1 MSYIK
6 ATTVALLLLGALIL
20 SHAWA
25 SLDGPVETVRV
36 GILAHRGVETA
47 LRQWQPTMDY
57 LTDAV
62 SGYRFEIVTVN
73 NDDIELMVASGEL
86 GFVLTNPGSYITLE
100 SRQGIYRVATLIRS
114 QPTGPQAQFG
124 AVIFTRNNSSDIQTL
139 QDLVGRS
146 FIAVHPKAFG
156 GWRMGWRELKDAG
169 IDPDEDFSLLQFSGF
184 PQSRV
189 VDAVMSGR
197 VDAGTVRTDVLE
209 RMIQQGKFN
218 IDDIHVL
225 NPIQAPGFNALLST
239 RLYPEW
245 PLAITRDTDRRLAR
259 KVVMALYAL
268 PFNDPVLSA
277 AGIAGWTIPYDYTP
291 VHDLMRELKVGP
303 YENLGEIEIRDV
315 LRQYWP
321 WFLGLGFLLAGLV
334 VFHTLRL
341 LKLVHESRQSL
352 HNTLYSI
359 GDAVITTDTRGL
371 IEFVNPAAE
380 KLLNLNRE
388 VMVGRPYEPILPL
401 SYEHSNDVVG
411 DLVAESLERNTPYTI
426 VENIQL
432 NLNHGDK
439 YSIKLTTAPIMGDSG
454 QASGCVLVLHD
465 VTDMQ
470 HMTQKLRYQASHDP
484 LTDLYNR
491 REFEQLLMQA
501 IYRVKRYKIPVSLL
515 YLDLDNFKIVND
527 SSGHFVGDELLK
539 QVAQLLRSRLRESDI
554 LARLGGDEFGILLD
568 NCQLSDAQ
576 GIAGNIHKA
585 LDGFRFQWDEHVFQV
600 GVSIGIVP
608 LRLDSEPSIVMGEAD
623 AACYVA
629 KAHGRNRYHVY
640 QVDDSEVMQHHG
652 EVAWVQRISRAFEE
666 DRFELYCQPIMSLNA
681 DSDESNHYEV
691 LIRLRDEEGKL
702 IPPSAF
708 LPAAERYNLMPTIDR
723 WVVRTV
729 FAVFSKIGEEKLRGG
744 FNINLSGQTLG
755 DEYFQQ
761 FLIEEMERNQVPAE
775 SICFEVTET
784 AAISR
789 LDSAV
794 GFITDMRARGCRFA
808 LDDFGT
814 GVSTFS
820 YLRNLPLDYVK
831 IDGSFV
837 RDMVDDELMAA
848 MVDSINQIV
857 HVVGL
862 KSVAEFVENDAI
874 LGQLKDLGV
883 DYAQGYTISR
893 PFPMSQLFN

>member
-6 ATTVALLLLGALIL
+6 ATTGALLFLGALIL
-20 SHAWA
+20 NPAWA
-25 SLDGPVETVRV
+25 SSDAQIETVRV
-36 GILAHRGVETA
+36 AILAHRGVETA

-57 LTDAV
+57 LSDFLP
-62 SGYRFEIVTVN
+62 GYRFEIVTVN
-73 NDDIELMVASGEL
+73 NDDIELMVASGEVD
-86 GFVLTNPGSYITLE
+86 FVLTNPGSYVMLE
-100 SRQGIYRVATLIRS
+100 SRQGVYRVATLIRS

-124 AVIFTRNNSSDIQTL
+124 AVIFTRNHSSEIRTL
-139 QDLVGRS
+139 EDLAGRS
-146 FIAVHPKAFG
+146 FIAVHPKGFG
-156 GWRMGWRELKDAG
+156 GWQMGWRELQEAG
-169 IDPDEDFSLLQFSGF
+169 IDPYEDFSRMEFSGF
-184 PQSRV
+184 PQSSV

-197 VDAGTVRTDVLE
+197 VDAGTVRTDLLE
-209 RMIQQGKFN
+209 RMIQKGQFN
-218 IDDIHVL
+218 KDDVRIL

-245 PLAITRDTDRRLAR
+245 PLAIMRDTDRRLAR
-259 KVVMALYAL
+259 KVVMALYSL
-268 PFNDPVLSA
+268 PFNDPVLTA

-303 YENLGEIEIRDV
+303 YENLGQIEIQDV

-321 WFLGLGFLLAGLV
+321 WILALGLFLAGLI

-352 HNTLYSI
+352 HNTLYSM
-359 GDAVITTDTRGL
+359 GDAVITTDTLGL

-380 KLLNLNRE
+380 KLLKLNRE
-388 VMVGRPYEPILPL
+388 DMLGRPYEPMVPL
-401 SYEHSNDVVG
+401 TYENSNDAVG
-411 DLVAESLERNTPYTI
+411 DLVAESLGRNTPYTI
-426 VENIQL
+426 AENIQL
-432 NLNHGDK
+432 KLNHGDK

-454 QASGCVLVLHD
+454 HASGCVLVLHD

-501 IYRVKRYKIPVSLL
+501 IYRVKRYKVPVSLL

-576 GIAGNIHKA
+576 HIADNIHQA
-585 LDGFRFQWDEHVFQV
+585 MNGFRFQWDEHIFRV

-666 DRFELYCQPIMSLNA
+666 ERFELYCQPIMALN
-681 DSDESNHYEV
+681 SYVDESNHYEV

-702 IPPSAF
+702 VQPSVF
-708 LPAAERYNLMPTIDR
+708 LPAADRYNLMPTIDR

-729 FAVFSKIGEEKLRGG
+729 FAAFSKIGEEKLRGG

-874 LGQLKDLGV
+874 LGQLRDLGV

>member
-1 MSYIK
+1 MSYNK
-6 ATTVALLLLGALIL
+6 ATIGALLILGVLIL
-20 SHAWA
+20 NPAWA
-25 SLDGPVETVRV
+25 NRDAQVETVRV
-36 GILAHRGVETA
+36 AILAHRGVETA

-57 LTDAV
+57 LTRTLQ
-62 SGYRFEIVTVN
+62 GYRFEIVTVD
-73 NDDIELMVASGEL
+73 NDDIELVVASNEVD
-86 GFVLTNPGSYITLE
+86 FVLTNPGSYVTLE
-100 SRQGIYRVATLIRS
+100 SRQGVYRVATLIRS

-124 AVIFTRNNSSDIQTL
+124 AVIFTRNQSSDIQTL

-156 GWRMGWRELKDAG
+156 GWQMGWRELREAG
-169 IDPDEDFSLLQFSGF
+169 IDPFKDFSRMEFSGF
-184 PQSRV
+184 PQSAV
-189 VDAVMSGR
+189 VEAVMSGR

-209 RMIQQGKFN
+209 RMIQQGRFSQ
-218 IDDIHVL
+218 DDLRVL
-225 NPIQAPGFNALLST
+225 NPIQAPGFNAMLST

-245 PLAITRDTDRRLAR
+245 PLAIMRDTDRILAR

-268 PFNDPVLSA
+268 PFNDPILTA

-303 YENLGEIEIRDV
+303 YENLGQISVREV

-321 WFLGLGFLLAGLV
+321 WILGLGLFLAAIV
-334 VFHTLRL
+334 VFHSLRL

-352 HNTLYSI
+352 HNTLNSI
-359 GDAVITTDTRGL
+359 GDAVITTDIHGL

-380 KLLNLNRE
+380 RLLNRTRKD
-388 VMVGRPYEPILPL
+388 MVGRPYEPIVPL
-401 SYEHSNDVVG
+401 TYEQNNDPVG
-411 DLVAESLERNTPYTI
+411 DLVSESLGRDAPFTI
-426 VENIQL
+426 ADNIQL
-432 NLNHGDK
+432 TLGTGDQ
-439 YSIKLTTAPIMGDSG
+439 YSIKLTTAPIVSDSG
-454 QASGCVLVLHD
+454 HASGCVLVLHD
-465 VTDMQ
+465 ITDMQ

-491 REFEQLLMQA
+491 REFEHSLQQA
-501 IYRVKRYKIPVSLL
+501 IYRVKRYKLPVSLL

-539 QVAQLLRSRLRESDI
+539 QTAQILRNHLRESDV

-568 NCQLSDAQ
+568 NCTLSDAQ
-576 GIAGNIHKA
+576 QIAGKIHEA
-585 LDGFRFQWDEHVFQV
+585 MDSFRFQWDEHIFRV

-608 LRLDSEPSIVMGEAD
+608 LRLDSEPTIVMGEAD

-640 QVDDSEVMQHHG
+640 QVDDSDVMQHHG

-666 DRFELYCQPIMSLNA
+666 NRFELYCQPIMSLSAHGNEP
-681 DSDESNHYEV
+681 SHYEV
-691 LIRLRDEEGKL
+691 LIRLRDEEGQL
-702 IPPSAF
+702 VPPSAF
-708 LPAAERYNLMPTIDR
+708 LPAADRYNLMPTIDR

-729 FAVFSKIGEEKLRGG
+729 FAAFSRIAEEKLKGG

-761 FLIEEMERNQVPAE
+761 FLLEEMERYQVPAE

-789 LDSAV
+789 LDSAIA
-794 GFITDMRARGCRFA
+794 FISEMRARGCRFA

-874 LGQLKDLGV
+874 LRQLEILGV